1 MENFVTIGILVL
13 FAILLIRVLLFPM
26 KLIAKLAVH
35 SACGFF
41 CLWVLNTASG
51 FTGIFL
57 PVNAITVAIA
67 GFLGLPGIGL
77 IALLELAAK

>member
-1 MENFVTIGILVL
+1 MEIFVTISILAV
-13 FAILLIRVLLFPM
+13 FAIFLIRIILLPM
-26 KLIAKLAVH
+26 RLIAKLLIH

-57 PVNAITVAIA
+57 PINAITVAIA

>member
-1 MENFVTIGILVL
+1 MENFVTVAILIL
-13 FAILLIRVLLFPM
+13 FAFALIRLLLLPM
-26 KLIAKLAVH
+26 KLLYKLAIH

-41 CLWVLNTASG
+41 CLWILNRVSDLTG
-51 FTGIFL
+51 FLL
-57 PVNAITVAIA
+57 PINAITVAIA

>member
-1 MENFVTIGILVL
+1 MENFVTISILAV
-13 FAILLIRVLLFPM
+13 FAIFLIRIILLPM
-26 KLIAKLAVH
+26 RLIAKLLIH

-41 CLWVLNTASG
+41 CLWVLNTASH

-57 PVNAITVAIA
+57 PINAITVAIA

>member
-1 MENFVTIGILVL
+1 MENFVTIGILTV
-13 FAILLIRVLLFPM
+13 FAILLIRLILLPI
-26 KLIAKLAVH
+26 KLIGKLLIH

-41 CLWVLNTASG
+41 CLWVLNTASH

-57 PVNAITVAIA
+57 PINAITVAIA

>member
-1 MENFVTIGILVL
+1 MENFVTISILAV
-13 FAILLIRVLLFPM
+13 FAIFLIRIILLPM
-26 KLIAKLAVH
+26 RLIAKLLIH

-57 PVNAITVAIA
+57 PINAITVAIA